1 MRQVLI
7 TESYGL
13 KKKPQT
19 REGDYPWSFAVETP
33 GRPASPFL
41 DSGFEYAGDFCSW
54 ILEDGFEEAV

>member
-33 GRPASPFL
+33 GRPFL

-54 ILEDGFEEAV
+54 ILEDGLEEAD